1 MGTKNL
7 KLRKLCVVIS
17 ALMLSSG
24 VLKAGEYENIK
35 NKMEIINKKIENSIT
50 SPTTDNI
57 IKAGGEEYKEW
68 ELQMDYIYKK
78 FLLELEK
85 AKYSKAKNSL
95 IESQKNWLKFK
106 DADSKYN
113 YYVDSGDGEGTIRAI
128 SATFSLVKTTE
139 ERTLSL
145 AQLYDNFVENNSKF
159 KNEKITKKIYE
170 DANSK
175 LNKTYNKLIDALKKL
190 RFKNSINALTISES
204 EWDSYIKKEAV
215 FRHYLFNN
223 DKEVEKGTVYYD
235 TLTKFTDERYEYL
248 KTGLDTLEGNF

>member
-1 MGTKNL
+1 M
-7 KLRKLCVVIS
+7 
-17 ALMLSSG
+17 
-24 VLKAGEYENIK
+24 
-35 NKMEIINKKIENSIT
+35 
-50 SPTTDNI
+50 
-57 IKAGGEEYKEW
+57 
-68 ELQMDYIYKK
+68 
-78 FLLELEK
+78 
-85 AKYSKAKNSL
+85 
-95 IESQKNWLKFK
+95 
-106 DADSKYN
+106 
-113 YYVDSGDGEGTIRAI
+113 DSGDGEGTIRAI

>member
-113 YYVDSGDGEGTIRAI
+113 
-128 SATFSLVKTTE
+128 
-139 ERTLSL
+139 
-145 AQLYDNFVENNSKF
+145 
-159 KNEKITKKIYE
+159 
-170 DANSK
+170 
-175 LNKTYNKLIDALKKL
+175 
-190 RFKNSINALTISES
+190 
-204 EWDSYIKKEAV
+204 
-215 FRHYLFNN
+215 
-223 DKEVEKGTVYYD
+223 
-235 TLTKFTDERYEYL
+235 
-248 KTGLDTLEGNF
+248 